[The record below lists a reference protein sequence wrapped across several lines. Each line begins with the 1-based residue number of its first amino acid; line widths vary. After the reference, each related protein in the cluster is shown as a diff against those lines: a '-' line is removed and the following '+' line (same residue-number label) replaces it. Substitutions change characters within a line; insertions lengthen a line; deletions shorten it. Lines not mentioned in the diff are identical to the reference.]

1 MFYEKKIN
9 RRVSKI
15 YYIMIIV
22 SYDISDTKLR
32 SRFQKML
39 TRHGAIR
46 LQFSVYEVVNTKRAI
61 DNMKLRINNFIKDF
75 DAADSVI
82 IFEIEK
88 DSLIKYGNA
97 IHRDT
102 DIVFF

>member
-88 DSLIKYGNA
+88 E
-97 IHRDT
+97 
-102 DIVFF
+102 